1 MRRPPRSKRTDTLFP
16 YTTLFRSPAI
26 TQINVLR
33 PFDPGDCM
41 DQTRRTRSDAPQRG
55 RTLRRRTICADLT
68 AMLEAGGCA
77 RQPRDLVAA
86 QHHRQLARLRHALEL
101 AVNPPGYE
109 SGKKVLR
116 SEEHTSELQSL
127 MRISYAVFCLKKK
140 KITTIHHH
148 HYY

>member
-1 MRRPPRSKRTDTLFP
+1 MTRLRIGLCSADHLKSFPRA
-16 YTTLFRSPAI
+16 PAI

-41 DQTRRTRSDAPQRG
+41 DQTRRARSDAPQRG

-86 QHHRQLARLRHALEL
+86 QHHRHLERLRPALEL

-116 SEEHTSELQSL
+116 SEE
-127 MRISYAVFCLKKK
+127 
-140 KITTIHHH
+140 
-148 HYY
+148 

>member
-1 MRRPPRSKRTDTLFP
+1 MIRRPTRSTRTDTLFP
-16 YTTLFRSPAI
+16 YTTLFRS
-26 TQINVLR
+26 
-33 PFDPGDCM
+33 
-41 DQTRRTRSDAPQRG
+41 PQRG

-116 SEEHTSELQSL
+116 YEASSG
-127 MRISYAVFCLKKK
+127 FCRPVHRLGRG
-140 KITTIHHH
+140 
-148 HYY
+148 